1 MLYMDKV
8 VENHT
13 DTYVIESLKLM
24 IVVAKRQIKTVK
36 IAYSNS
42 KIESL
47 LYKIE
52 QLEEDI
58 SIYREEIRRIKRWS
72 HWINYK

>member
-58 SIYREEIRRIKRWS
+58 SIYREEIRRIKR
-72 HWINYK
+72 

>member
-58 SIYREEIRRIKRWS
+58 SVYREEIRRIKRKWKS
-72 HWINYK
+72 